1 MALFVLLIERL
12 FMYTLRLTRTNP
24 EYAVQKE
31 SYKVDFPLQ
40 MAECEANYLR
50 LQKLVNGLRQ
60 DEYRFMVTRG
70 QQEWLQILQVIER
83 SRYTTTF
90 QFRQSPVAPITRWLQ
105 MPCLTVRMY
114 HDAKVAE
121 VLAWEGHKRLRPRY
135 EYPNQS
141 MYHSDEKLQ
150 INLFLGECLS
160 LSLNQGRCVD
170 DVLPAAE

>member
-1 MALFVLLIERL
+1 
-12 FMYTLRLTRTNP
+12 MYTLRLNRQTP
-24 EYAVQKE
+24 EYATYKE
-31 SYKVDFPLQ
+31 PYKVDFPLQ

-50 LQKLVNGLRQ
+50 LQKLVTGLTQ

-70 QQEWLQILQVIER
+70 QQEWLQILRVVER
-83 SRYTTTF
+83 SPYTTTF

-135 EYPNQS
+135 EYPNRS
-141 MYHSDEKLQ
+141 MYQSDEKLQ
-150 INLFLGECLS
+150 INQFLGECLS
-160 LSLNQGRCVD
+160 LCLNKGRSVD
-170 DVLPAAE
+170 SVVPTE